1 MAKNVLFLQKMHFFC
16 LKYLVYKD
24 FFVTLQAYLIWN
36 PIIHIINN
44 LKTLFI
50 MNKLELIKAAAAKA
64 EVSAALAA
72 KVIDAA
78 LEASV
83 EAVKKGEGLQ
93 LIGYATIGYAQ
104 RAARKAK
111 NPRTGAIVNVPAK
124 KVVKIK
130 PGAKFAL

>member
-1 MAKNVLFLQKMHFFC
+1 
-16 LKYLVYKD
+16 
-24 FFVTLQAYLIWN
+24 
-36 PIIHIINN
+36 
-44 LKTLFI
+44 
-50 MNKLELIKAAAAKA
+50 MNKSELIKAAAAKA

-78 LEASV
+78 LEAAV
-83 EAVKKGEGLQ
+83 EAVKKGENVQ
-93 LIGYATIGYAQ
+93 LVGYATISAAN

-130 PGAKFAL
+130 DGAKFAL